1 MLNVI
6 WLIAASLGPLL
17 WLIPVMTGIGIDA
30 GASHHHCATEQF
42 IHCALGA
49 GGHATLS
56 GLAIVSS
63 AFLLSWATEL
73 AEEFVPPAFALIV
86 LGLVSVL
93 PEYAVDMHI
102 TWQAGQDPSYRAL
115 AVANMTGANRILIGL
130 GWSMLVFVRYF
141 RGGHRV
147 LDVAPSQRLEL
158 GFLLLATIY
167 SLILPIRGHLSLM
180 DSAVF
185 IAIFGVYVFRAL
197 KSEAEEHPLVGPS
210 AWIHERIGSTA
221 GRAGVVILLGTYACY
236 AIWVSAEPFAEGLI
250 HIGGEMSLFGMDDDS
265 KKFLLI
271 QLVAPLASESPE
283 FIVAILFVIRHRA
296 STALGALVSSKV
308 NQWTLLVGA
317 IPIVY
322 ACSTGDWNLFE
333 GMELEETPRRELLLT
348 SAQSMFA
355 VAVLSDLRFTLR
367 EASALIVLFVAPW
380 LLAFIP
386 GVEYWFS
393 ALYFILVLVVGFR
406 TPARRRDFARLLRLR
421 G

>member
-1 MLNVI
+1 LLNVI
-6 WLIAASLGPLL
+6 WLIAASLGPLI
-17 WLIPVMTGIGIDA
+17 WLIPMATGVGVPV

-42 IHCALGA
+42 LYCTLGA
-49 GGHATLS
+49 GGHAALS

-73 AEEFVPPAFALIV
+73 AEEFVPPSFALIV
-86 LGLVSVL
+86 LALVSVL

-102 TWQAGQDPSYRAL
+102 TWQAGQDDSYRAL
-115 AVANMTGANRILIGL
+115 AVANMTGANRILIGV
-130 GWSMLVFVRYF
+130 GWSMLVFVRFF
-141 RGGHRV
+141 RRGERE
-147 LDVAPSQRLEL
+147 LEVAPAQRLEL

-167 SLILPIRGHLSLM
+167 SLVLPIRGHLSLM

-185 IAIFGVYVFRAL
+185 LAIFGMYVFRAL
-197 KSEAEEHPLVGPS
+197 KSEVEEHPLVGPA
-210 AWIHERIGSTA
+210 AWIHERVNKA
-221 GRAGVVILLGTYACY
+221 GRIAVIATFGVYACY
-236 AIWVSAEPFAEGLI
+236 AIWMSAEPFAEGLI
-250 HIGGEMSLFGMDDDS
+250 FIGGEMNLFGMDADS

-322 ACSTGDWNLFE
+322 AFSSGEWNLLV

-355 VAVLSDLRFTLR
+355 IAVLSDLRFTLR
-367 EASALIVLFVAPW
+367 EAAALLVLFVAPW
-380 LLAFIP
+380 LLAMVP

-406 TPARRRDFARLLRLR
+406 TPHRRRDFARLLRLR

>member
-1 MLNVI
+1 MLNVT
-6 WLIAASLGPLL
+6 WLIAASLGPLV
-17 WLIPVMTGIGIDA
+17 WLIPITTGFGSAA
-30 GASHHHCATEQF
+30 GAGHHNCSTEQF

-115 AVANMTGANRILIGL
+115 AVANMTGANRILIGI
-130 GWSMLVFVRYF
+130 GWSMLVFVRFF
-141 RGGHRV
+141 RRGDRV
-147 LDVAPSQRLEL
+147 LDVAPAQRLEL
-158 GFLLLATIY
+158 GFLLLATVY

-185 IAIFGVYVFRAL
+185 VAIFGVYVFRAL
-197 KSEAEEHPLVGPS
+197 KSEAEDHPLVGPS
-210 AWIHERIGSTA
+210 AWIHDRVGSTG
-221 GRAGVVILLGTYACY
+221 GRAGVVALFGIYACY
-236 AIWVSAEPFAEGLI
+236 AIWMSAEPFAEGLI

-283 FIVAILFVIRHRA
+283 FIVAILFVVRHRA

-322 ACSTGDWNLFE
+322 ACSTGDWNLLD
-333 GMELEETPRRELLLT
+333 GMELDETPRRELLLT

-355 VAVLSDLRFTLR
+355 IAVLSDLRFTLR
-367 EASALIVLFVAPW
+367 EATALIVLFVAPW

-386 GVEYWFS
+386 GVEFWFS
-393 ALYFILVLVVGFR
+393 ALYFVLVLVVGFR

>member
-1 MLNVI
+1 LLNLI
-6 WLIAASLGPLL
+6 WLIAASLGPLI
-17 WLIPVMTGIGIDA
+17 WLIPMSTGLGAEA
-30 GASHHHCATEQF
+30 GAGHHHCAAEQF
-42 IHCALGA
+42 LHCALGA
-49 GGHATLS
+49 GGHAALS

-73 AEEFVPPAFALIV
+73 AEEFVPPSFALIV

-102 TWQAGQDPSYRAL
+102 TWQAGQDDSYRAL
-115 AVANMTGANRILIGL
+115 AVANMTGANRILIGI
-130 GWSMLVFVRYF
+130 GWSMLVFVRFF

-147 LDVAPSQRLEL
+147 LDVHPAQRLEL
-158 GFLLLATIY
+158 GFLLLATVY
-167 SLILPIRGHLSLM
+167 SLVLPIRGHLSLM

-197 KSEAEEHPLVGPS
+197 KSEPEDHPLFGPA
-210 AWIHERIGSTA
+210 AWIHARVNKA
-221 GRAGVVILLGTYACY
+221 GRIAVITGFGVFACY
-236 AIWVSAEPFAEGLI
+236 AIWMSAEPFAEGLI
-250 HIGGEMSLFGMDDDS
+250 HIGGEMSLFGMDADS

-322 ACSTGDWNLFE
+322 AFSSGEWNLLV
-333 GMELEETPRRELLLT
+333 GMELEETPRAELLLT

-355 VAVLSDLRFTLR
+355 IAVLSDLRFTLR
-367 EASALIVLFVAPW
+367 EATALLVLFVAPW
-380 LLAFIP
+380 LLSFIP
-386 GVEYWFS
+386 GLEYWFS
-393 ALYFILVLVVGFR
+393 ALYFVLVLVVGFR
-406 TPARRRDFARLLRLR
+406 TPQRRRDFARLLRLR